1 MKHHLT
7 WALAGATVTAALLG
21 AGRAPNDL
29 PPHVDPGTVIYG
41 LELSL
46 TTSEVLQGV
55 GPATGVKILGNTG
68 RWYLVET
75 PDQPR
80 GPQWINFDQVVS
92 YRTRQ

>member
-7 WALAGATVTAALLG
+7 WALAGATAAALLG
-21 AGRAPNDL
+21 ASRAPEDL
-29 PPHVDPGTVIYG
+29 PPHVEPGTIIYG

-46 TTSEVLQGV
+46 PTSEVLPGV
-55 GPATGVKILGNTG
+55 GPATGIRILGNSG
-68 RWYLVET
+68 KWYLVET
-75 PDQPR
+75 PEQPR